1 MRLLNKLFVFSTL
14 ILLFEAQAKTLII
27 TDSHGEGAFGGELVS
42 LLEKDGDNV
51 SIYAVGGSTAH
62 DWNDGLT
69 QIWGYWEYHTGSRSI
84 RSEKPTT
91 PKLANLLSKHSPN
104 KVIIEL
110 GTNLIW
116 RDLSALD
123 TEKIESLLAQ
133 VSNAGA
139 ECIWVGPPDLRPKSE
154 AQKRREIEIQHLLET
169 IVTSEKCELIKSWEV
184 ILYPEVGGDGI
195 HYDQIPSIGTSLA
208 KSWAKAV
215 FERL

>member
-1 MRLLNKLFVFSTL
+1 MLNLSKLLFVFSL
-14 ILLFEAQAKTLII
+14 VFQVEAKTLII

-42 LLEKDGDNV
+42 LIETQGDNV
-51 SIYAVGGSTAH
+51 SAYAVGGSTAQ
-62 DWNDGLT
+62 DWNDGLN
-69 QIWGYWEYHTGSRSI
+69 QVWGYWEYHTGARSI

-91 PKLANLLSKHSPN
+91 PKLSTLLAKHSPN
-104 KVIIEL
+104 RVIIEL

-123 TEKIESLLAQ
+123 SEKVESLMSLIHD
-133 VSNAGA
+133 SGA

-169 IVTSEKCELIKSWEV
+169 LVTAEKCELIKSWEV

-195 HYDQIPSIGTSLA
+195 HYDQIPSIGTTLA
-208 KSWAKAV
+208 KSWARAV

>member
-1 MRLLNKLFVFSTL
+1 MPKLSKLLFLITFVFQV
-14 ILLFEAQAKTLII
+14 QAKTLII

-42 LLEKDGDNV
+42 LIENQGDNV
-51 SIYAVGGSTAH
+51 SAYAVGGSTAH
-62 DWNDGLT
+62 DWSDGLN
-69 QIWGYWEYHTGSRSI
+69 QIWGYWEYHTGTRSI
-84 RSEKPTT
+84 RSQKPTT
-91 PKLANLLSKHSPN
+91 PKLAALLAKHSPSR
-104 KVIIEL
+104 VIIEL

-123 TEKIESLLAQ
+123 TDKIEELLSL
-133 VSNAGA
+133 VNNTGA

-169 IVTSEKCELIKSWEV
+169 LVTAEKCELIKSWEV

-195 HYDQIPSIGTSLA
+195 HYDQIPSIGTTLA
-208 KSWAKAV
+208 KSWARAV